1 MSNLTKTAL
10 ADAFKA
16 ELETKRFDKITIK
29 DIVERAQVNRQTFY
43 YHFQDIYDLLGWI
56 LNEEMSACR
65 VDELNFDTWRV
76 QLENIVNR
84 VNDNQVLLTN
94 IFDALDHDYI
104 RQTLG
109 NSVQPSIEKTIINVA
124 GERKLESEDVQFIV
138 HMLTIIIVEYV
149 MEWIESD
156 YELDPIDLIDRAD
169 RLFSKALKK
178 ALIRA

>member
-56 LNEEMSACR
+56 LGEEMAACR

-76 QLENIVNR
+76 QLENIIAR
-84 VNDNQVLLTN
+84 VNANQKLLTN
-94 IFDALDHDYI
+94 IFQALDHDYI
-104 RQTLG
+104 RKTLG
-109 NSVQPSIEKTIINVA
+109 DSVQPSIEKTIVNVA
-124 GERKLESEDVQFIV
+124 GSRKLENEDVQFAV
-138 HMLTIIIVEYV
+138 HLLTIVIVEYV

-156 YELDPIDLIDRAD
+156 YTVDPLDLIDRAD
-169 RLFSKALKK
+169 RLFSKDIKR
-178 ALIRA
+178 LIFHA